1 MNRLVLA
8 ISKKHT
14 EINRGEHIVYN
25 YLIIKYI
32 NDKITEFE
40 KSEPVGIYKNCQWPD
55 KVCKPV
61 EVMLSGKGRRC
72 LHKGTSVLFNA
83 QLLQTI
89 TKRAEA
95 DSKQFCGLLLDATGH
110 FQCLEQIALFHLG
123 QYGV

>member
-8 ISKKHT
+8 MSKKHT
-14 EINRGEHIVYN
+14 EINRGAHIVYN

-32 NDKITEFE
+32 NKKTTGFE
-40 KSEPVGIYKNCQWPD
+40 KSVPAGIYKNCQWPD
-55 KVCKPV
+55 KVCKAT
-61 EVMLSGKGRRC
+61 EVMLSGRGRRC
-72 LHKGTSVLFNA
+72 LLKATSVFFNA
-83 QLLQTI
+83 QLFQTI

-95 DSKQFCGLLLDATGH
+95 DSEQFRGLLLDATGH